1 MYQNTPAVTPYHD
14 GKYGVSVDGA
24 STSNLLADVMSR
36 GGSYDDTRLNT
47 TWYAKVNIL
56 DGLTAEARFNYQTL
70 FNETATYSRKVDKQN
85 FRTGEIIPGVSISTA
100 TTSRATTRYQNH
112 TNTATINYAK
122 TFGKHDISILLGTE
136 QYYWN
141 VKGLSATRTGLLDL
155 DLPDFTAALDLLD
168 PTLGG
173 TAEQDYGVISYFGRL
188 NYAYKNRYLLEA
200 NFRRDGSSRF
210 GPDSRWGTFPSFSAA
225 WRIINEP
232 FMESTRD
239 VLSDLKLRGGWGKL
253 GNQQLG
259 TDTRSYIEFY
269 PYQSVLSQKNY
280 AFGGTVNQG
289 VAPVAG
295 ANSDLKWETS
305 KTTNIGLDAGFLQN
319 MFTISVDA
327 YWKKTYDILMKLPVS
342 TLYGLEAP
350 YQNAGEVTNKGVEMQ
365 LGYKLSKND
374 FTFNV
379 AANIAYNKNEV
390 TNLHN
395 DGAEIWLNSYSL
407 RQEGLPI
414 NAFGGYEVL
423 GIFTDEEI
431 QRSE

>member
-1 MYQNTPAVTPYHD
+1 MKNTGLKNYSGRINIETQITKFLKVGTQTYATFQTREPGNTSFTYMYQNTPAVTPYHD

-85 FRTGEIIPGVSISTA
+85 FRTGEIIPGVSSSTA

-141 VKGLSATRTGLLDL
+141 VKGFSATRTGLLDL

-200 NFRRDGSSRF
+200 NFRRDVF
-210 GPDSRWGTFPSFSAA
+210 TF
-225 WRIINEP
+225 R
-232 FMESTRD
+232 TG
-239 VLSDLKLRGGWGKL
+239 LTL
-253 GNQQLG
+253 GNIPFILCCM
-259 TDTRSYIEFY
+259 E
-269 PYQSVLSQKNY
+269 
-280 AFGGTVNQG
+280 NQ
-289 VAPVAG
+289 
-295 ANSDLKWETS
+295 
-305 KTTNIGLDAGFLQN
+305 
-319 MFTISVDA
+319 
-327 YWKKTYDILMKLPVS
+327 
-342 TLYGLEAP
+342 
-350 YQNAGEVTNKGVEMQ
+350 
-365 LGYKLSKND
+365 
-374 FTFNV
+374 
-379 AANIAYNKNEV
+379 
-390 TNLHN
+390 
-395 DGAEIWLNSYSL
+395 
-407 RQEGLPI
+407 
-414 NAFGGYEVL
+414 
-423 GIFTDEEI
+423 
-431 QRSE
+431 